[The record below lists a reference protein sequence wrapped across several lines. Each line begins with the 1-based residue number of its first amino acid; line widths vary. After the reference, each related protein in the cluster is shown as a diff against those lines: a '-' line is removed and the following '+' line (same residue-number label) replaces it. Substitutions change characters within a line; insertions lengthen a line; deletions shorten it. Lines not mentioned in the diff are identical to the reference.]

1 MIKIINFLIQT
12 TQKSN
17 IKIKFLNIENLKPL
31 FYWKNNSYQLNEN
44 KKNND

>member
-17 IKIKFLNIENLKPL
+17 IEIKFLNIENLKPL